1 MYNQHMKKLIS
12 LVIPAY
18 NEEQVI
24 PLLVKSLT
32 TFINSQTSY
41 SFEAIVIDNGSTD
54 NTFNT
59 LVKAQGK
66 NKWLK
71 IIQLAKNERTDGGLI
86 AGLSYAKGDVAIT
99 LNADLQDPPSLIPS
113 FITKWQEG
121 YDIVYGVVGKR
132 EDVGRIRKIETFIF
146 YKIIKLLTNNVVKEN
161 ASDFRLLDKKVYQEI
176 TLMPEHDKFLRGL
189 ILWTGFKQTGIT
201 YDRKSR
207 AAGKSKANFKTVL
220 GVALDG
226 ILYYTNLPVYL
237 PLIFSLAVFG
247 VAVTLLALT
256 RYSLA
261 LEALFF
267 SITLLSLSIGLR
279 YIKQILK
286 EVQRRP
292 QFIIK
297 QKIGF

>member
-1 MYNQHMKKLIS
+1 MKKLIS